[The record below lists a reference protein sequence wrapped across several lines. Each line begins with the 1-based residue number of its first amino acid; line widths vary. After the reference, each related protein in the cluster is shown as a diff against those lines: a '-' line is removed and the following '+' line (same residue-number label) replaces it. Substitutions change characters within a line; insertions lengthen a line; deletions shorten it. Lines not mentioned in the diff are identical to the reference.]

1 MGRLKFDISV
11 SLDGYVAGPDLT
23 LDDPIG
29 RNGMLL
35 HQWAF
40 ATKTFSEMQGRPGGE
55 TGTDDDVAAEHF
67 ENVGATIMGRRMY
80 SGGDGPWEADPNA
93 DGWWGDDPPFHHHV
107 FVLTRHARE
116 PLEMQAGTTFNFVT
130 DGIESAL
137 EQARTAAGEADVQI
151 GGGGQA
157 IQQYLKAGLVDE
169 FQLHVVPLF
178 LGEGVRLFDDHIED
192 VPGELSLAE
201 AIQSPIGVMHLKY
214 ELASR

>member
-35 HQWAF
+35 HEWAF

-55 TGTDDDVAAEHF
+55 TGIDDDVAAEHF

-80 SGGDGPWEADPNA
+80 SGGEGPWDDDPNA
-93 DGWWGDDPPFHHHV
+93 NGWWGDDPPFHHEV
-107 FVLTRHARE
+107 FVLTSHPRE
-116 PLEMQAGTTFNFVT
+116 PLQMQGGTIFNFVT
-130 DGIESAL
+130 EGIESAL
-137 EQARTAAGEADVQI
+137 ERARHAAGDEDVQI

-157 IQQYLKAGLVDE
+157 IQQYLNAGAVDE
-169 FQLHVVPLF
+169 FQLHVVPVF
-178 LGEGVRLFDDHIED
+178 LGEGVRLFDDHVTD
-192 VPGELSLAE
+192 PPGRLELKR
-201 AIQSPIGVMHLKY
+201 AIQTPSGVAHLSY
-214 ELASR
+214 ESASR